1 MRVAALVLIA
11 LAVALIGCA
20 RKAPGPRECQEFA
33 IAVSGVRSLRELSVP
48 AVRDTV
54 DRLTVEC
61 LVTPYDRAL
70 LRCVEESRRLR
81 ACKLEFDR
89 RRSRR
94 SSGLQE
100 N

>member
-1 MRVAALVLIA
+1 MRVAPLLLALT
-11 LAVALIGCA
+11 LAGCA

-33 IAVSGVRSLRELSVP
+33 IAVSGVRTLHELSVP
-48 AVRDTV
+48 AVREAV
-54 DRLTVEC
+54 NSLTVEC

-70 LRCVEESRRLR
+70 LRCVEESGRLR
-81 ACKLEFDR
+81 ACKLEFER

-94 SSGLQE
+94 ASGLHE